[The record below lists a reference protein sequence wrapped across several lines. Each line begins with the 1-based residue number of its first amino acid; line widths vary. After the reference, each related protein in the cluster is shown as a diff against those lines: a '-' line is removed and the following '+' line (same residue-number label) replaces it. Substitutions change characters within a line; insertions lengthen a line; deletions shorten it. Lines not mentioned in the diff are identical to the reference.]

1 MSGAY
6 HETRLADDKRR
17 DVLWQT
23 LWDAYFKPRI
33 SPGACVLD
41 IGAGYGQFINNVKA
55 KRRIAL
61 DLWPGMVDHL
71 DEDVEPLVGDL
82 SELQTLDDDSV
93 DYAFA
98 SNIFEHVTQEK
109 FAEVLK
115 TLKNKLTGNGVLT
128 ILQPN
133 YAYAYR
139 EYFDDYTHISV
150 WSHIALADF
159 LGANG
164 FEVLEQHPRFLPL
177 TIKSRLPVSPFL
189 IKAYLMSPVKPMG
202 KQMLFVAK
210 PGCRLGDCSDCRS
223 IES

>member
-1 MSGAY
+1 VSGAY
-6 HETRLADDKRR
+6 HETRLADDQRR

-23 LWDAYFKPRI
+23 LWDAYFKQRI
-33 SPGACVLD
+33 APEACVLD
-41 IGAGYGQFINNVKA
+41 IGAGYGQFINNVTA
-55 KRRIAL
+55 RRRIAL
-61 DLWPGMVDHL
+61 DLWPGMVEHL
-71 DEDVEPLVGDL
+71 DRDVEPLVGDL
-82 SELQTLDDDSV
+82 AELETLDDKSV

-109 FAEVLK
+109 FGDVLK
-115 TLKNKLTGNGVLT
+115 ALKNKLTVNGVLT

-150 WSHIALADF
+150 WSHISLGDF
-159 LGANG
+159 LSANG
-164 FEVLEQHPRFLPL
+164 FEVVDKQPRFLPL

-189 IKAYLMSPVKPMG
+189 IRAYLQSPLKPMG

-210 PGCRLGDCSDCRS
+210 PTSV
-223 IES
+223 